1 MHHHKKSWH
10 QTPQDTTAIPP
21 VIRPCLVLQS
31 VKAEKEQ
38 HRQRN
43 GSNDSHWHPN
53 RLTVAVAFSSCE
65 LLLRANLPVWSKQ
78 ESLLWNAYNINIYI
92 HTYIHIQILH
102 EYHYI
107 SFIIWNTGN
116 SKIPVVNPC
125 FPYKPI
131 SIPRV
136 VATVFWSRAWFIVTS
151 SRSQA
156 PSSPRA
162 QHRIQANGTK
172 ICILMYILQHSRLWT
187 G

>member
-1 MHHHKKSWH
+1 MH
-10 QTPQDTTAIPP
+10 I
-21 VIRPCLVLQS
+21 
-31 VKAEKEQ
+31 
-38 HRQRN
+38 
-43 GSNDSHWHPN
+43 
-53 RLTVAVAFSSCE
+53 
-65 LLLRANLPVWSKQ
+65 
-78 ESLLWNAYNINIYI
+78 IYI
-92 HTYIHIQILH
+92 YTYIHIQILH

-156 PSSPRA
+156 PSSPGA

-172 ICILMYILQHSRLWT
+172 ICILMYTTTFQTLKGLMSQLHVVVSYLSQNHIGSNATLRITHCNTWHQVFGIESANVTIANRS
-187 G
+187 